1 MGFFFKI
8 LLFAYL
14 FVEADFLLE
23 PYYRLVLC
31 SFRCE
36 LISFN
41 CNFLFLR
48 FFSLWITFFKVL
60 FGMGFFFKV
69 LLSAYLFVEVDFL
82 LEPHYRLV
90 LCSFHCRLSSFY
102 CEFLFLRFFSL
113 WIPFFKVFLVWI
125 SFIKVLLFTYLFVE
139 ADFSFCFKN
148 HTTGFGF
155 F

>member
-90 LCSFHCRLSSFY
+90 LCSFRCGLISFN
-102 CEFLFLRFFSL
+102 CNFLFLRFFS
-113 WIPFFKVFLVWI
+113 VLV
-125 SFIKVLLFTYLFVE
+125 SFIKVLLFAYLFVE
-139 ADFSFCFKN
+139 ADFLLCF
-148 HTTGFGF
+148 
-155 F
+155 